1 MFQREGI
8 RLRQHTTKK
17 TSAELPYENKIASR
31 KQDVLPNETQH
42 LLFVLTFFLFMS
54 FIIIVVEKNLPE
66 PITINTEGFHSGRFV
81 AERARHHIVNLT
93 SIGPRIA
100 GSYENEVLAVKFLTT
115 TINGIIKG
123 THENHKILLDI
134 TKHSGAFPLKFL
146 DGMTNVYR
154 NVQNVI
160 VKIGPHRPTI
170 HSLLLNCHFDTF
182 FESPGGSDDGA
193 GCAIMLEILRII
205 SQSPKILKH
214 SIIFLF
220 NGAEENI
227 LEASHG
233 FITQHLWAKGIRTFI
248 NLEACGAGG
257 RELLFQAGPH
267 NPWIL
272 EVYAKS
278 VPYPYASSLAQEIFE
293 SGIVPGDTDF
303 RIFRDFGKV
312 SGLDFA
318 WSTNGYVYHTKFDNV
333 DQIPLGTLQ
342 RTGDNILALTQGIIS
357 EDYLSDTSV
366 HGTSGSLVFFDF
378 LGAFVIR
385 WPQYIVSIIN
395 VASMIIAGYSIH
407 LNMQSARRN
416 IKRSV
421 YAKHVAICVGAIIA
435 SWMVSS
441 SSCTLVA
448 LTLTKL
454 GKVMS
459 WYARPAWLFFLYVCP
474 TTFMSMIVFLYV
486 GSRQEK
492 EVNSAWILFQMYC
505 DAYAIIWM
513 CILFVCVLFEIR
525 SGFIPLHWVLFPAIG
540 NIIRL
545 NFFGKCR
552 DWRWLCYHLIILS
565 LSYIQSFYLAIGA
578 LYLFIPIMGRTGSSI
593 NSEIVMAIM
602 LSMLFCLLLSFTLPI
617 VLLIKNAERIISVI
631 IGIFLVAIAVLI
643 LTPLGFPYSGDPL
656 SPAAQRFMIAH
667 SHRQYY
673 NADGSLRYSGTGY
686 WIVDF
691 DMNSPH
697 SVESIVP
704 EVAAAT
710 PTVRDCEKELYCGLP
725 YLMPVTTFLWR
736 TSWIPGPA
744 PLINVPTNLELIS
757 KTRYADTILNQ
768 QHLINFTFNVT
779 GPDHIGI
786 ILSPYKGV
794 HLEKWTVVE
803 GKPLQGPMW
812 NDRETYF
819 IYYACASDC
828 VPYTFSIELN
838 VSAMQKGPCL
848 SIALAGHFL
857 HGENQRSLRFKT
869 FLAQFPPWAVVSP
882 WTATY
887 KSWEF

>member
-492 EVNSAWILFQMYC
+492 
-505 DAYAIIWM
+505 
-513 CILFVCVLFEIR
+513 
-525 SGFIPLHWVLFPAIG
+525 
-540 NIIRL
+540 
-545 NFFGKCR
+545 
-552 DWRWLCYHLIILS
+552 
-565 LSYIQSFYLAIGA
+565 
-578 LYLFIPIMGRTGSSI
+578 
-593 NSEIVMAIM
+593 
-602 LSMLFCLLLSFTLPI
+602 
-617 VLLIKNAERIISVI
+617 
-631 IGIFLVAIAVLI
+631 
-643 LTPLGFPYSGDPL
+643 
-656 SPAAQRFMIAH
+656 H